1 MIIMTRRTHDMVAR
15 SERAQRKESGQ
26 GLEMPNERNDLD
38 IRGSTC
44 ISSLR
49 YIFFCSFINNIY
61 YTNIL
66 IM

>member
-1 MIIMTRRTHDMVAR
+1 MVAG
-15 SERAQRKESGQ
+15 SERAQRKKSGQ
-26 GLEMPNERNDLD
+26 GLEMPNERNDSD
-38 IRGSTC
+38 TRGSTC

-49 YIFFCSFINNIY
+49 YFFFCSFINNIIY